1 MPIYKKEKNFYNED
15 ENYLPLGGKAM
26 SPKKEI
32 SAVSGGNQQ
41 IADWTFEKSV
51 QMFCHDTVFRN
62 VTFCKDVTVTRKNI
76 TKRERITFIGCRFE
90 GETFVIPAGTENVLF
105 ADCQFARGATLSAEG
120 VRNLVLVKNRLYNTR
135 VSSSR
140 NVYVCENEIAGDLTL
155 TGNRFLL
162 GNGNTLAGRLITE
175 ENEAVNGDSLTDITA
190 RPSAG
195 ANEDLLPHPDKDQFV
210 GMERILTVMDGTGE
224 TYPDLYA
231 YLLATAHDG
240 GVVYVPPGAYRVDHD
255 LTLKGLKNLTVY
267 AYGVYAEMAAGEG
280 CHRLG
285 THLTLHGTEN
295 VTLKGLAVGYADQAC
310 GQIYILEK
318 LGNVCIRATTGAGM
332 IAEFGVTDPTYY
344 NTKWVSWH
352 RLSRGERYAYRDTGF
367 KTVEKQADGTLLL
380 QLNEDIYPQ
389 VSVGD
394 ALTCRAVKGASSI
407 RTLSTAGTLLEDVS
421 VYGSSG
427 GLCFLEE
434 GNLGSM
440 TYHRVADLSCSGNVI
455 DKETYDR
462 FAALGAKY
470 GVDFGIS
477 VDEWGNCRGT
487 PALIGSIDA
496 THVAACAGGSRVI
509 SCRFEDMCDDG
520 TNQKSRHGRLSELID
535 NGDGTVTVVYK
546 GNLPETKVDRKAEL
560 TAAGFPKPF
569 RVGDRLHIYTSA
581 GQTVCDTAVL
591 SASRVRDSITSTF
604 NGLPIER
611 QEVVVAKDAIRYAAL
626 AGYDLSD
633 DHYSPAQKVL
643 VDNMSRTSNGFYIE
657 NTLVRGTRSRGLLIK
672 ASDGVVK
679 NCTFRDNAKC
689 GVAVIYEIY
698 WGESGVSE
706 NVAIENCLFDNTSY
720 STSKQVRYRH
730 APIVVAGISEGRLE
744 EDYLAYKNIRITG
757 NKFVN
762 RNLHVNPYAIYVQ
775 AARDILIADN
785 DFGTEGEALCLNGA
799 MNVEYKGNACA
810 LPVEQAITGEP
821 YKNLFGTDVDGI
833 LPRDKF

>member
-1 MPIYKKEKNFYNED
+1 MTVEKNKIFTE
-15 ENYLPLGGKAM
+15 PMQITASG
-26 SPKKEI
+26 
-32 SAVSGGNQQ
+32 AVFSG
-41 IADWTFEKSV
+41 
-51 QMFCHDTVFRN
+51 
-62 VTFCKDVTVTRKNI
+62 VTFTRGVSVAQGAGQI
-76 TKRERITFIGCRFE
+76 SFLSCRFE
-90 GETFVIPAGTENVLF
+90 GEGLAVAGAVNLLL
-105 ADCQFARGATLSAEG
+105 ADCVFAEG
-120 VRNLVLVKNRLYNTR
+120 ADLTAEETRNLTLVKNTLHNTR
-135 VSSSR
+135 VASSR
-140 NVYVCENEIAGDLTL
+140 NIYVCENAISGDLTL
-155 TGNRFLL
+155 TGNRFVL
-162 GNGNTLAGRLITE
+162 GNGNAVGGRITAE
-175 ENEAVNGDSLTDITA
+175 GNEQVNGDNLTDIGA

-195 ANEDLLPHPDKDQFV
+195 ANEALLPHPDKDQFV
-210 GMERILTVMDGTGE
+210 GMERVVDVMDGTGE
-224 TYPDLYA
+224 IYPDLYA
-231 YLLATAHDG
+231 YILASAKDG

-255 LTLKGLKNLTVY
+255 LTLKKLKNLTVY
-267 AYGVYAEMAAGEG
+267 AYGVYAEMAAGEE
-280 CHRLG
+280 CHRLS
-285 THLTLHGTEN
+285 THLTLSETEN
-295 VTLKGLAVGYADQAC
+295 VTVKGLQVGYADPAC

-318 LGNVCIRATTGAGM
+318 LGEDRVRATTGAGM
-332 IAEFGVTDPTYY
+332 SAAFGVTDPTYY

-352 RLSRGERYAYRDTGF
+352 RLSKGERYARRDTGF
-367 KTVEKQADGTLLL
+367 HTVEAQADGTLIL
-380 QLNEDIYPQ
+380 QMYEDIYPQ
-389 VSVGD
+389 ISVGD

-407 RTLSTAGTLLEDVS
+407 RTISTKETVLEDVT

-434 GNLGSM
+434 GNLGVM
-440 TYHRVADLSCSGNVI
+440 TYHRVADLSRSGNVI

-462 FAALGAKY
+462 FAALGARY
-470 GVDFGIS
+470 GVDLGVS
-477 VDEWGNCRGT
+477 VDEWGNYRGS
-487 PALIGSIDA
+487 PSLIGSIDA

-546 GNLPETKVDRKAEL
+546 GNLPETKVDRKQEL
-560 TAAGFPKPF
+560 TATGLPKPF

-591 SASRVRDSITSTF
+591 TASRKRDSIPSAF

-611 QEVVVAKDAIRYAAL
+611 LEVTVAKEAVNFKAIE
-626 AGYDLSD
+626 GYDLTD
-633 DHYSPAQKVL
+633 DHYSPKEKVL

-689 GVAVIYEIY
+689 GVAIIYEIY

-706 NVAIENCLFDNTSY
+706 NVSIENCLFDNTSY
-720 STSKQVRYRH
+720 SESAQVRYRH

-757 NKFVN
+757 NKFIN
-762 RNLHVNPYAIYVQ
+762 RNLQVNPYAVYLQ

-785 DFGTEGEALCLNGA
+785 DFGTEGESLCLNGA
-799 MNVEYKGNACA
+799 MNVEYTDNACA
-810 LPVEQAITGEP
+810 LPVGQAVTGTP
-821 YKNLFGTDVDGI
+821 YRNLFGRDVDGV